1 MRLPRDTAARTAIL
15 GSLAFAMVT
24 LPAVLGWTQAM
35 DEAVLRWMAA
45 QGTPLVNEVWV
56 EITTLAD
63 TVVVGAVGI
72 TLAIALGLGGRGR
85 RGAFILVVAV
95 GAMLIGPAL
104 KLLIGRPRPELFEW
118 MATARLSSY
127 PSSHALQAVALWGG
141 VAFAL
146 ARGPAAAWLR
156 TFLWGA
162 ALLLIAL
169 IGISRVALGVHY
181 PTDVLGG
188 WAAGATWLGF
198 CMIWLGA
205 PMRRRRRKR

>member
-1 MRLPRDTAARTAIL
+1 MRLPRDTASRTAIL
-15 GSLAFAMVT
+15 GSLAFAVVT
-24 LPAVLGWTQAM
+24 LPAVLGWTQRM
-35 DEAVLRWMAA
+35 DEAVLRWVAT
-45 QGTPLVNEVWV
+45 QGTPLVNEIWV

-63 TVVVGAVGI
+63 TVVVGAIGI
-72 TLAIALGLGGRGR
+72 TLGIALGLGGRSR

-95 GAMLIGPAL
+95 GAMLLGPAL

-118 MATARLSSY
+118 MAAARLSSY

-146 ARGPAAAWLR
+146 ARRPAAAWLR
-156 TFLWGA
+156 TFLWAA

-198 CMIWLGA
+198 CMIWLRA
-205 PMRRRRRKR
+205 PLRRRRRKR